1 MALSRPSLSD
11 LVASV
16 RSDVETRVAGSTPG
30 VRRTVLGA
38 LATAL
43 AGAVH
48 GVYGALAARASQSVP
63 YTATDTHLDGW
74 GSLWGVTRKQP
85 TAASGTATAT
95 GASGVL
101 IAAGTRLQSAAGA
114 VYSVDVDVSTA
125 GGTASFQLTAVDVGS
140 LGNQPAGAVLT
151 WVNTP
156 TGLASTV
163 TIGADGLAGGT
174 NLESD
179 DGLRARLLA
188 RIQAPGHGGNADDY
202 LNWALEVPAITRA
215 WVFPLYDGPGT
226 VRVYVAND
234 AYTGADLAAGGDVA
248 AAQSYVDARRPVTAT
263 VEVVAPTA
271 APVDLTLSITPDTA
285 ETRAAVEAALQE
297 LLLREP
303 VPEGGLSL
311 NRLIVTIGSA
321 GVDDFE
327 MTAPVAAPAAA
338 AGELLTLG
346 EITWT

>member
-11 LVASV
+11 LVAGV

-30 VRRTVLGA
+30 VRRSILGA

-48 GVYGALAARASQSVP
+48 GVYGALSARASQSVP
-63 YTATDTHLDGW
+63 YTATGIDLEGW
-74 GSLWGVTRKQP
+74 ASIWGVTRKQP
-85 TAASGTATAT
+85 TGASGTATAT

-101 IAAGTRLQSAAGA
+101 IPAGTRLQSAAGA
-114 VYSVDVDVSTA
+114 VYSVDVDVSTVA
-125 GGTASFQLTAVDVGS
+125 GAAVLQLTAVEVGS

-156 TGLASTV
+156 TGLASTATV
-163 TIGADGLAGGT
+163 DADGLAGGA

-188 RIQAPGHGGNADDY
+188 RIQAPGHGGNAADY

-226 VRVYVAND
+226 VRLYVAND
-234 AYTGADLAAGGDVA
+234 AYTGAELAAGGDVT
-248 AAQSYVDARRPVTAT
+248 AAQAYIDALKPVTAD

-271 APVDLTLSITPDTA
+271 APIDLTLSITPDTA

-321 GVDDFE
+321 GLDDFE
-327 MTAPVAAPAAA
+327 MTSPVAAPSADV
-338 AGELLTLG
+338 GELLTLG
-346 EITWT
+346 EITWV